1 MSSEDEKLEKLE
13 TQAAMLKNSRNE
25 LYKTL
30 NIKKGE
36 RDRFNDSARELR
48 EEAKKHRDQRNEI
61 NEKVQNIKIKLEFH
75 FEKLEKK
82 LGKLNQFSEEIQT
95 EIRSKPR
102 KSKIKD
108 DLRRIEWEIMTTPT
122 IDLKEKEDELISRA
136 NRLRKALGEL
146 NILEKQED
154 KKIDILA
161 DIKVTEIE
169 IREIRNQINNLSK
182 QSQEHHEKMIS
193 LFEQA
198 DKEREK
204 ANEVHKRYIENV
216 EKINTVNKKL
226 DTIMPQIKA
235 LRKGLKIQDLRALE
249 ERKISIQSQLE
260 VKRQESLRKLEK
272 GEKLSFEELR
282 LIYGEEEE

>member
-61 NEKVQNIKIKLEFH
+61 NEKVQNIKIKMEFH

-82 LGKLNQFSEEIQT
+82 LGKLNQFSKEIQT

-122 IDLKEKEDELISRA
+122 IYLKEKEDELISRA

-161 DIKVTEIE
+161 DVKVTEIE

-204 ANEVHKRYIENV
+204 ANEFHKRYIENV
-216 EKINTVNKKL
+216 EKINIINKKL

>member
-36 RDRFNDSARELR
+36 RDRLNDSARELR

-122 IDLKEKEDELISRA
+122 IYLKEKEDELISRA

-161 DIKVTEIE
+161 DVKVTEIE

-204 ANEVHKRYIENV
+204 ANEIHKRYIENV
-216 EKINTVNKKL
+216 EKINIINKKL